1 MTKEMEEIYKEWYK
15 TMPSQ
20 MIDVSESFVGI
31 GKIIINGHSLYKYIE
46 DVYSIQ
52 SDTLPLN
59 LLSSIADTIGQS
71 LIASG
76 FKDSYLVLFEEDNN
90 TEERKICTREVA
102 ATLEKG
108 GALKIIW
115 FHSMYD
121 HEFKNFI
128 KEEHI
133 CLGVGYQD
141 SESLVF
147 LNTVLGF
154 SLYAAVLDKETFR
167 PPRLFMFVISPAM
180 YLCAEKYV
188 SREYTPKK
196 VELLSI
202 ESTVSEVEGIVK
214 KHLGDAKYAEHIGVV
229 RSPNSLSKYSKE
241 RKPVDRE
248 LIIEIEEVIRKC
260 NVCSI
265 KSVID
270 GRLLQPVQEK
280 TSDVS
285 AAEIINEA
293 LEKVGE
299 ERPFVPTTMSSVRFY
314 NEEQER
320 SFRTEQM
327 YIESLKKNAQS
338 LHEGKHLHNPIMLV
352 SEKTKKKKE
361 VKEKIGKKQLEII
374 EKNKKQK
381 ELEAKKK
388 DVAFLRSFLAK
399 YESFSATYEKRRHL
413 ESFLVRAHSSFICRK
428 VFLLR
433 IEFYSELWSL
443 EKRKKRPSEKDLV
456 SLYMDCTT
464 FIEKYSKDAS
474 IEELQYVLQAMLDQ
488 GFGATILEMC
498 ERYQIS
504 YTNKRDSACTVIYN
518 GGEPV
523 SLVFDPATTKDPNDY
538 DISFLMRAAGDKLKR
553 TLGSKPD
560 PRLLFEPDEWQRDLL
575 KIVDDSESA
584 VICAPTSSGKTF
596 ICYYAM
602 EKVLRESND
611 DIVIFVAPTKALVNQ
626 VAADVYARFGSKP
639 YIKQNNILQG
649 ICMSDFQIS
658 PFNCQILITV
668 PNVLEKILSM
678 PPEQAK
684 KAHPYLDR
692 VKYIVIDEVHK
703 ISDNNMG
710 PSMEKIIHFS
720 PCSLLLLSAT
730 LGNLD
735 EFYGWVEKI
744 ESRKNRRCHLIQHK
758 ERYCEIKNYVFVPK
772 KINSLE
778 TCHKTTRAPG
788 EQSIAPIHSLFAYSF
803 RVIKEDGFSDDVN
816 FLPEELLNLYYAI
829 FAVLRKDQRSLI
841 KEYRPKRFFKT
852 NCITKGDVKKYEN
865 YVIGTFRD
873 MIKTNTLDTEQ
884 VIKIYEILIREA
896 KEGFQKIE
904 SDLKEQLSGYIEKE
918 PAVGTR
924 LLQNKPLKTISSTPK
939 EEQIS
944 SEDENLAKK
953 MENMELSPAEISPDI
968 LLYNIDYLLD
978 NILDLTVELEAANKL
993 PCIVFNLERTVC
1005 NALAIRLSEEL
1016 ENFEKCAPPVL
1027 TKADIRENE
1036 KVLKEMRRARDANVA
1051 TGKDAWINESIV
1063 AEEIAGR
1070 NIDLNAKDPRFCFTD
1085 PTIASSGAYLL
1096 DEYAKSL
1103 RKTGRLDPRLI
1114 QALYRGIGVHHSG
1127 IPKKYRNM
1135 VEILFRMK
1143 QLRVVFATDTLAL
1156 GINMPC
1162 RTAVFAGDSLHLDSM
1177 SFKQMAGRAG
1187 RRGYDTQGNVVFFGI
1202 PKQKV
1207 RSLITSYLPRIK
1219 GSYPYTSLLAVQS
1232 ARPTVKSS
1240 TVESILS
1247 YPLMSLSLPKEAFR
1261 AINGLSTKDFTQKIL
1276 DAQKRYLISKQFLSS
1291 ETMQNDLILHST
1303 EGKKEVPF
1311 TKKLSHTSGLCD
1323 MALNTLSYGAEAFVL
1338 MSLVN
1343 EGVLDQICKQEK
1355 DKEEIYK
1362 SIIHLVAYIF
1372 EIHPLP
1378 SISSLPALPDLEPSI
1393 FARLEAYYKE
1403 SIAISREYMHEEDAA
1418 WTRLIPDSVHYTPIA
1433 QSFFI
1438 LPYLYTK
1445 KNSYILKYF
1454 IDQNVK
1460 QIIKEN
1466 GVGETELWR
1475 RLKNIEDVL
1484 IQLVAYY
1491 TEYFPTSIAMPF
1503 VSGTLSQ
1510 FRERFA
1516 KMHA

>member
-1 MTKEMEEIYKEWYK
+1 MTKEMKEIYTDWYRS
-15 TMPSQ
+15 MPSQ
-20 MIDVSESFVGI
+20 MVDVSESFVGI
-31 GKIIINGHSLYKYIE
+31 GKMIINAHSLYKYIE
-46 DVYSIQ
+46 EIYNIQ

-59 LLSSIADTIGQS
+59 LLSVIAETVGHS
-71 LIASG
+71 LQASG
-76 FKDSYLVLFEEDNN
+76 FKDSYLVLFQKEEIAP
-90 TEERKICTREVA
+90 ERRICMQEVA
-102 ATLEKG
+102 ACLEKSKS
-108 GALKIIW
+108 LKIIW
-115 FHSMYD
+115 FHSLQD
-121 HEFKNFI
+121 KEFKSFI

-133 CLGVGYQD
+133 CLGVGYD
-141 SESLVF
+141 DKESLVF
-147 LNTVLGF
+147 LNTILGF
-154 SLYAAVLDKETFR
+154 SLYAAVLNKETFR
-167 PPRLFMFVISPAM
+167 PPRLLMFVISPSM
-180 YLCAEKYV
+180 YLWAEGYVSKEYAPQKVAVGCAEEAV
-188 SREYTPKK
+188 NR
-196 VELLSI
+196 
-202 ESTVSEVEGIVK
+202 VK
-214 KHLGDAKYAEHIGVV
+214 DAVRAHLGDKEYERLQESLQKKDIISRYAK
-229 RSPNSLSKYSKE
+229 NSAPVSKE
-241 RKPVDRE
+241 MVRAVSEALQDAA
-248 LIIEIEEVIRKC
+248 I
-260 NVCSI
+260 CSV
-265 KSVID
+265 KDVID
-270 GRLLQPVQEK
+270 GCLLAEDQAEEK
-280 TSDVS
+280 QKL
-285 AAEIINEA
+285 AAEDTIS
-293 LEKVGE
+293 E
-299 ERPFVPTTMSSVRFY
+299 EQEQEIKKNDFIPTTMASVRFY

-338 LHEGKHLHNPIMLV
+338 LHEGKHLHNPITLV
-352 SEKTKKKKE
+352 TEKAKKKKE

-374 EKNKKQK
+374 EKNKKQM
-381 ELEAKKK
+381 ELEGKKK
-388 DVAFLRSFLAK
+388 DIAFLRSFLSK

-413 ESFLVRAHSSFICRK
+413 ESFLARAHSSFICRK
-428 VFLLR
+428 VYLLR

-456 SLYMDCTT
+456 SLYMDCMT
-464 FIEKYSKDAS
+464 FIEKYSKEAS
-474 IEELQYVLQAMLDQ
+474 IEELQYVMQAMLDQ
-488 GFGATILEMC
+488 GFGATVLEMC
-498 ERYQIS
+498 EKYQIS
-504 YTNKRDSACTVIYN
+504 YVNKRDSACTKIYN
-518 GGEPV
+518 GSEPV
-523 SLVFDPATTKDPNDY
+523 SVLFDPATTMEPNDY

-553 TLGSKPD
+553 SLGSMPD
-560 PRLLFEPDEWQRDLL
+560 PRLLFEPDKWQWDLL
-575 KIVDDSESA
+575 EIVDSNSSA

-602 EKVLRESND
+602 EKILRESNE

-668 PNVLEKILSM
+668 PDVLEKILSM
-678 PPEQAK
+678 PPEQSK

-703 ISDNNMG
+703 ISDNKMG

-720 PCSLLLLSAT
+720 PCALLLLSAT

-735 EFYGWVEKI
+735 EFYKWVQKVESKKGRTCHKI
-744 ESRKNRRCHLIQHK
+744 EHK
-758 ERYCEIKNYVFVPK
+758 ERYCEIKNYIFVPK
-772 KINSLE
+772 KLTTLE
-778 TCHKTTRAPG
+778 TCHKTTRAAG

-803 RVIKEDGFSDDVN
+803 RGIKDEGFSDDVN

-829 FAVLRKDQRSLI
+829 FAVLRKDQKSLV
-841 KEYRPKRFFKT
+841 KEFRPKRFFKT
-852 NCITKGDVKKYEN
+852 NCITKGDVKKYEKH
-865 YVIGTFRD
+865 VINTFRD
-873 MIKTNTLDTEQ
+873 MIKTNTLEPEQ
-884 VIKIYEILIREA
+884 VTKIYEILIRDA

-904 SDLKEQLSGYIEKE
+904 DGLKKQLNAYIANS
-918 PAVGTR
+918 PVPGTL
-924 LLQNKPLKTISSTPK
+924 LLQNKAKQPVYSAK
-939 EEQIS
+939 EDQAQDE
-944 SEDENLAKK
+944 ENLAK
-953 MENMELSPAEISPDI
+953 EISEMELNPTEVSPDI

-1016 ENFEKCAPPVL
+1016 ENFEKCAPPAM
-1027 TKADIRENE
+1027 TKADLRENE
-1036 KVLKEMRRARDANVA
+1036 KVLKEMRRARDATVA
-1051 TGKDAWINESIV
+1051 SGKDAWIGESMA

-1070 NIDLNAKDPRFCFTD
+1070 TIDLNAKDPRFCFTD

-1103 RKTGRLDPRLI
+1103 RKTGRIDPRLI

-1187 RRGYDTQGNVVFFGI
+1187 RRGYDTQGNVVFFGV

-1219 GSYPYTSLLAVQS
+1219 GTYPYTSLLAVQS

-1240 TVESILS
+1240 TVESILL
-1247 YPLMSLSLPKEAFR
+1247 YPLMSLSYPEESLKAVDGMATE
-1261 AINGLSTKDFTQKIL
+1261 KFTQKIL
-1276 DAQKRYLISKQFLSS
+1276 NAQKKYLVDKMFLSP
-1291 ETMQNDLILHST
+1291 EVLQNNELAGEKS
-1303 EGKKEVPF
+1303 GFV
-1311 TKKLSHTSGLCD
+1311 KKLAHTSGLCD
-1323 MALNTLSYGAEAFVL
+1323 MALNTLSYGSEAFVL

-1343 EGVLDQICKQEK
+1343 EGFLETICKQEI

-1362 SIIHLVAYIF
+1362 NIVHLIAFIF
-1372 EIHPLP
+1372 EVHPLP
-1378 SISSLPALPDLEPSI
+1378 KMSKLPCLKDINPAI
-1393 FARLEAYYKE
+1393 FERLATYYRESVEASKE
-1403 SIAISREYMHEEDAA
+1403 FMQKKQTVLMD
-1418 WTRLIPDSVHYTPIA
+1418 LIPEKVHYTPIA
-1433 QSFFI
+1433 HSFLL

-1445 KNSYILKYF
+1445 KNSYILRYF
-1454 IDQNVK
+1454 TDQNVK

-1475 RLKNIEDVL
+1475 RLKNVEDIL
-1484 IQLVAYY
+1484 TQLAAYY
-1491 TEYFPTSIAMPF
+1491 KEYEPTSICTPF
-1503 VSGTLSQ
+1503 VLGTLIQ
-1510 FRERFA
+1510 FQERFA